1 MVNDESFFMDNRSN
15 LSIAYS
21 THISGID
28 CCNPHRGLYNGNT
41 LLGLVDSCLDITYYP
56 YSKTNPILFITKMGV
71 LNRTLIFS
79 RGKQTPL

>member
-21 THISGID
+21 THISGMD
-28 CCNPHRGLYNGNT
+28 CYNRYRRLYNSNT
-41 LLGLVDSCLDITYYP
+41 VVGMGDSGFDITYYP

-79 RGKQTPL
+79 RGKQTTL